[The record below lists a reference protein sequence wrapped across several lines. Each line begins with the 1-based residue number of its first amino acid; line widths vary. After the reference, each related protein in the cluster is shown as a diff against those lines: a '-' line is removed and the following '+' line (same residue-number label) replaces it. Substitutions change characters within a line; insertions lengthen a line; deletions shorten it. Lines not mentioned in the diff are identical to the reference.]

1 MKVMRLADS
10 GNPAPRLIESTL
22 PDPEPAPGQV
32 VVRVAAAGITPTELE
47 WYPTTHDSSGASRT
61 GAVPSHE
68 FCGAIAALG
77 AEVHDFTLG
86 QSVFGMNDWFA
97 PGALAELCLT
107 DASSIAPA
115 PLTLNAIQAASV
127 PIGALTAWQGL
138 FEHGH
143 LHPGD
148 RVLIHGAAGSVGHF
162 AVQIAHLHGAHVIA
176 TASPANFALVRQLG
190 ANEVIDYHT
199 TRFEEAVTQPVDIVF
214 DTVGGDILLRSLPLV
229 KPGRFAITI
238 ASDKEGNQDP
248 RLQHAFFIVK
258 PNQRQLMEIA
268 ALIDTGK
275 LRTLVDAIVP
285 FEKAEEAYTGKV
297 PNRAGHGKLIVA
309 VNHTA
314 SV

>member
-10 GNPAPRLIESTL
+10 GNSTELIEATL
-22 PDPEPAPGQV
+22 PDPQPAPGQV

-47 WYPTTHDSSGASRT
+47 WYPTTHDAAGAPRT

-68 FCGAIAALG
+68 FSGTVAALG
-77 AEVHDFTLG
+77 TDVHDFTLG

-97 PGALAELCLT
+97 PGALAELCVT

-115 PLTLNAIQAASV
+115 PMTLNFIEAASV

-148 RVLIHGAAGSVGHF
+148 RVLIHGGSGSVGHF

-176 TASPANFALVRQLG
+176 TASPANFDLVRQLG
-190 ANEVIDYHT
+190 ADEVIDYHV
-199 TRFEEAVTQPVDIVF
+199 TRFEDVVTQPVDIVF
-214 DTVGGDILLRSLPLV
+214 DTVGGDVLLRSLPLV
-229 KPGRFAITI
+229 KPDRFAITI

-248 RLQHAFFIVK
+248 RVQHAFFIVK

-268 ALIDTGK
+268 ALIDTGR
-275 LRTLVDAIVP
+275 LRTLVDAVVP
-285 FEKAEEAYTGKV
+285 FSEAGIAYNGKV
-297 PNRAGHGKLIVA
+297 PNRAGHGKVVVA
-309 VNHTA
+309 VSPA
-314 SV
+314 AAV

>member
-10 GNPAPRLIESTL
+10 GNSPSLIEATL
-22 PDPEPAPGQV
+22 PDPTPAAGQV

-47 WYPTTHDSSGASRT
+47 WYPTTHDAFGAPRT

-68 FCGAIAALG
+68 FSGTIAALG
-77 AEVHDFTLG
+77 SDVNDFTLA
-86 QSVFGMNDWFA
+86 QYVFGMNDWFA
-97 PGALAELCLT
+97 PGALAELCVA
-107 DASSIAPA
+107 DATSIAPA
-115 PLTLNAIQAASV
+115 PMNLNPIQAASV

-148 RVLIHGAAGSVGHF
+148 RVLIHGGAGSVGHF

-176 TASPANFALVRQLG
+176 TASPANFDLVRQLG
-190 ANEVIDYHT
+190 ADEVIDYHV
-199 TRFEEAVTQPVDIVF
+199 TRFEDAVTQPVDIAF
-214 DTVGGDILLRSLPLV
+214 DTVGGDVLLRSLPLV
-229 KPGRFAITI
+229 KPDRFAITI

-248 RLQHAFFIVK
+248 RIQHAFFIVK

-275 LRTLVDAIVP
+275 LRTLVDAVVP
-285 FEKAEEAYTGKV
+285 FSEAGMAYNGKL
-297 PNRAGHGKLIVA
+297 PYRAGHGKIIVA
-309 VNHTA
+309 VSPAAT
-314 SV
+314 V

>member
-10 GNPAPRLIESTL
+10 GNSPSLIEATL
-22 PDPEPAPGQV
+22 PDPTPAAGQV

-47 WYPTTHDSSGASRT
+47 WYPTTHDASGAPRT

-68 FCGAIAALG
+68 FSGTIAALG
-77 AEVHDFTLG
+77 SDVNDFTLA
-86 QSVFGMNDWFA
+86 QYVFGMNDWFA
-97 PGALAELCLT
+97 PGALAELCVA
-107 DASSIAPA
+107 DATSIAPA
-115 PLTLNAIQAASV
+115 PMNLNPIQAASV

-148 RVLIHGAAGSVGHF
+148 RVLIHGGAGSVGHF

-176 TASPANFALVRQLG
+176 TASPANFDLVRQLG
-190 ANEVIDYHT
+190 ADEVIDYHV
-199 TRFEEAVTQPVDIVF
+199 TRFEDAVTQPVDIAF
-214 DTVGGDILLRSLPLV
+214 DTVGGDVLLRSLPLV
-229 KPGRFAITI
+229 KPDRFAITI

-248 RLQHAFFIVK
+248 RIQHAFFIVK

-275 LRTLVDAIVP
+275 LRTLVDAVVP
-285 FEKAEEAYTGKV
+285 FSEAGMAYNGKL
-297 PNRAGHGKLIVA
+297 PHRAGHGKIIVA
-309 VNHTA
+309 VSPAAT
-314 SV
+314 V